1 MTRQVFSRL
10 FQVLAFSVLLLLAS
24 YVTLGRLAIGLVSY
38 FQVEVED
45 QISKTLGVGFRTR
58 SITGQWDILDPTIVL
73 VGFSLGGAENAAIS
87 ARRVELKLSSWRSL
101 TEFFP
106 VLSRVVV
113 NAVSL
118 QISKKEDGSWGI
130 SGIQGTRPQG
140 LSDFTRLLSYA
151 DVLQIS
157 DLEVKIDTG
166 QSIFLFTTA
175 GSETGIEIS
184 ADEDG
189 GVFDAALQL
198 ANEATSGQR
207 GPAAKMFLSGSF
219 QGELSPISSA
229 SVSAFVSL
237 ENLRLATVYGSFR
250 EDNRTADAVLAGQ
263 AWLQLD
269 KGGIASQV
277 KLSVTDLSLT
287 SKGSSVLST
296 EFAVSGDMAD
306 GTASVLVPEMS
317 VIGSGEAIR
326 IKGLSLAVE
335 ETSQGSF
342 EVAAVLPSLRLDN
355 RILPL
360 LFDLQSEVGNQSQ
373 SSNRLSAMEPVALL
387 SDLGLFVD
395 SGSIKNSLRFVA
407 NVDDLQ
413 LRPEYGVP
421 GLQGIKGFVSLGLE
435 SGFFDL
441 QSGPSQIHFSTV
453 YELPWQLDTSSGRLA
468 YRIHDHGTQ
477 IFSGPLTVTS
487 GELVARGKLLI
498 DMQQEKLMR
507 TWGLS
512 VGLQDASLIG
522 LEPFIPLTVPE
533 ETRNWISTAIRSG
546 VAGKAGL
553 VIHGSIDRSAA
564 KVEKSYEIQFET
576 MDAVLKYQPLW
587 PEIAGLQG
595 TVYISN
601 RGVFAHGL
609 KGEIF
614 NTAVKDLSLRI
625 HQGDDNPPEWVEISA
640 DLYGP
645 FADLFKAFQETPLRD
660 SISRAADNWTGHG
673 FMKAGIE
680 VSVGIGASAGAPP
693 RIDTVVELADVQ
705 FDLTNIDLVIED
717 LSGLFRYQSD
727 AGLTSE
733 YFSCDLFDGPATGH
747 IETNQLGQSGA
758 FLVSLGGS
766 SEVVQINKWLELPL
780 FKFVQG
786 STDYQAILTLP
797 YGGRD
802 NRPMIEV
809 SSQLVGINI
818 DMPPPIGK
826 ITADTQREFKYQQV
840 LGPDPLI
847 ASFSLEQSVTGNLKL
862 MNGSVVGGRINLGE
876 FRNEASAFDAI
887 RVTGSLPFLSLS
899 EWDLFFE
906 KLEKKTDLSVQS
918 EIRRHLKSIDV
929 MVDRL
934 NIYEFELENIA
945 VKVTPL
951 EEAWRVTLENDQILG
966 EFVDFDDELE
976 PLDVRLNYLRLAS
989 DPADAGLDPLSSV
1002 SSEMF
1007 VPFRFQSEQVVYDNE
1022 DYGSWSFLFSPSET
1036 GGDIKELNARVKG
1049 MEIDLPETFQW
1060 TNIPGQETTT
1070 FTGAIRVPELANTLE
1085 AWGYAAGLEGQG
1097 FNFQSRLKWLGSP
1110 LNVGI
1115 ENLSGQLS
1123 IKGGKGRIVQV
1134 EANSSPLKLLGIFDF
1149 AEIAKRFRL
1158 DFTGLLA
1165 EGHSFNSVTGG
1176 VTMYDGSID
1185 VTEPIVIVGA
1195 GSQFTLAGNL
1205 DLVSE
1210 KIDTDLIV
1218 TLPVNKNLPWY
1229 AAYTAFATGPITAAG
1244 VFLAQKIFKKQ
1255 IRDMTSLKY
1264 EILGTL
1270 AEPEVKFVSM
1280 FDASVRALP
1289 EQSTEAQ
1296 Q

>member
-1 MTRQVFSRL
+1 
-10 FQVLAFSVLLLLAS
+10 
-24 YVTLGRLAIGLVSY
+24 
-38 FQVEVED
+38 
-45 QISKTLGVGFRTR
+45 
-58 SITGQWDILDPTIVL
+58 
-73 VGFSLGGAENAAIS
+73 
-87 ARRVELKLSSWRSL
+87 
-101 TEFFP
+101 
-106 VLSRVVV
+106 
-113 NAVSL
+113 
-118 QISKKEDGSWGI
+118 
-130 SGIQGTRPQG
+130 
-140 LSDFTRLLSYA
+140 
-151 DVLQIS
+151 
-157 DLEVKIDTG
+157 
-166 QSIFLFTTA
+166 
-175 GSETGIEIS
+175 
-184 ADEDG
+184 
-189 GVFDAALQL
+189 
-198 ANEATSGQR
+198 
-207 GPAAKMFLSGSF
+207 
-219 QGELSPISSA
+219 
-229 SVSAFVSL
+229 
-237 ENLRLATVYGSFR
+237 
-250 EDNRTADAVLAGQ
+250 
-263 AWLQLD
+263 
-269 KGGIASQV
+269 
-277 KLSVTDLSLT
+277 
-287 SKGSSVLST
+287 
-296 EFAVSGDMAD
+296 
-306 GTASVLVPEMS
+306 
-317 VIGSGEAIR
+317 
-326 IKGLSLAVE
+326 
-335 ETSQGSF
+335 
-342 EVAAVLPSLRLDN
+342 
-355 RILPL
+355 
-360 LFDLQSEVGNQSQ
+360 
-373 SSNRLSAMEPVALL
+373 
-387 SDLGLFVD
+387 
-395 SGSIKNSLRFVA
+395 
-407 NVDDLQ
+407 
-413 LRPEYGVP
+413 
-421 GLQGIKGFVSLGLE
+421 
-435 SGFFDL
+435 
-441 QSGPSQIHFSTV
+441 
-453 YELPWQLDTSSGRLA
+453 
-468 YRIHDHGTQ
+468 
-477 IFSGPLTVTS
+477 
-487 GELVARGKLLI
+487 
-498 DMQQEKLMR
+498 
-507 TWGLS
+507 
-512 VGLQDASLIG
+512 
-522 LEPFIPLTVPE
+522 
-533 ETRNWISTAIRSG
+533 
-546 VAGKAGL
+546 
-553 VIHGSIDRSAA
+553 
-564 KVEKSYEIQFET
+564 
-576 MDAVLKYQPLW
+576 
-587 PEIAGLQG
+587 
-595 TVYISN
+595 
-601 RGVFAHGL
+601 
-609 KGEIF
+609 
-614 NTAVKDLSLRI
+614 
-625 HQGDDNPPEWVEISA
+625 
-640 DLYGP
+640 
-645 FADLFKAFQETPLRD
+645 
-660 SISRAADNWTGHG
+660 
-673 FMKAGIE
+673 
-680 VSVGIGASAGAPP
+680 
-693 RIDTVVELADVQ
+693 
-705 FDLTNIDLVIED
+705 
-717 LSGLFRYQSD
+717 
-727 AGLTSE
+727 
-733 YFSCDLFDGPATGH
+733 
-747 IETNQLGQSGA
+747 
-758 FLVSLGGS
+758 
-766 SEVVQINKWLELPL
+766 
-780 FKFVQG
+780 
-786 STDYQAILTLP
+786 
-797 YGGRD
+797 
-802 NRPMIEV
+802 
-809 SSQLVGINI
+809 VGINI

-876 FRNEASAFDAI
+876 FKNEASAFDAI

-906 KLEKKTDLSVQS
+906 ELEKKTDLSVQS

-951 EEAWRVTLENDQILG
+951 EEAWKVTLENDQILG

-1097 FNFQSRLKWLGSP
+1097 FNFQSRLKWSGSP